1 MTMVFGLP
9 LRSIRGWIWLAF
21 CGGFTTYGGEKRG
34 LGSKLLGCSGLVY
47 WFRVRLWDHIDV
59 SKIQQEQKLK
69 LKSVAWN
76 QHPAR

>member
-1 MTMVFGLP
+1 MVFGLL

-21 CGGFTTYGGEKRG
+21 CGGEKRG